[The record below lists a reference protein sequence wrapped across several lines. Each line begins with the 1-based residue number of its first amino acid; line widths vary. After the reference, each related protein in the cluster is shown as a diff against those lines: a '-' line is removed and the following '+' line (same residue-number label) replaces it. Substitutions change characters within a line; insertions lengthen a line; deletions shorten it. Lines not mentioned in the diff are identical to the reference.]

1 MRWPGTYA
9 TINAEMKQ
17 MSKLL
22 IEIKLR
28 YQKYKNIQLIAKNI
42 CDIAEN
48 KVVKENKFDL

>member
-1 MRWPGTYA
+1 MRRPKTYA
-9 TINAEMKQ
+9 KINAEMKQ

-42 CDIAEN
+42 AEN